1 LKELTLL
8 LYWRYISFLRPLMA
22 CNPLLDENYTNKMAL
37 SLGEKLQ
44 QAREAR
50 GISISEV
57 AEQTR
62 ISSHYL
68 EGIEANDYR
77 TLPGGIFNKGFVK
90 SYAKY
95 VGIDEQEALQ
105 DYAKLVASQENEVE
119 DDFKTYNP
127 QVLTDDRSSSSKV
140 STIIFAIIILGLMT
154 WGILALIPY
163 LQGEQSGVVTATPT
177 PDTTTNTNV
186 AETNTS
192 DQTNSNTT
200 ADADQPLPSTDEIK
214 VDFKPLDE
222 PISVEATVD
231 GEKQSS
237 LVSVEEPKTFEAKE
251 SLKLRYYRGFADKV
265 KLTLNGKEIAPPAEP
280 KIKNAQGI
288 EFEINKSNITEI
300 LQSGKITFESAE
312 NTADAENTN
321 TAPQ

>member
-1 LKELTLL
+1 
-8 LYWRYISFLRPLMA
+8 
-22 CNPLLDENYTNKMAL
+22 MAL

-119 DDFKTYNP
+119 DDLKTYSP

-177 PDTTTNTNV
+177 PATNSSDSNLNADTN
-186 AETNTS
+186 
-192 DQTNSNTT
+192 QTNSNST
-200 ADADQPLPSTDEIK
+200 AEPDQPLPNTDEIK
-214 VDFKPLDE
+214 VEFKPTDE
-222 PISVEATVD
+222 PVSVEATVD

-237 LVSVEEPKTFEAKE
+237 LITVEEPKTYDAKE
-251 SLKLRYYRGFADKV
+251 TLKLSFYKGFRDKV
-265 KLTLNGKEIAPPAEP
+265 KLTLNGKEILPPEEP
-280 KIKNAQGI
+280 RIKSFQAI
-288 EFEINKSNITEI
+288 EFEINKNNIKEI
-300 LQSGKITFESAE
+300 LQTGKITFESNEPAE
-312 NTADAENTN
+312 DAGNTN
-321 TAPQ
+321 TVPQ